1 MITSTTDPDAFDEA
15 VAWHQ
20 NRAPMT
26 RAEWDALSLEQRRRA
41 FTISQVAQARLVAD
55 VQESL
60 ERAIRDGVPLG
71 EWQKTVK
78 DSLLKAWAGSVENPP
93 WRLELIY
100 RNAVQTA
107 YSAGRWQQ
115 IQHPET
121 RTLRPYLQFDAIL
134 DGRTS
139 PICAEC
145 NETIRPTDDPWW
157 SGHVPP
163 LHHACRSGVVTLDPE
178 EARALGGV
186 KPAPQIDASP
196 GFGVPPGE
204 SSPLDMVNLDS
215 FPEDLRAPLEQR
227 LAPVQSL
234 GPLPP
239 PVPIEE
245 PERPRPPTSAQN
257 AAAKAASNKAKKIAT
272 AQEIDGIQ
280 NFTGGG
286 YGRIRAIDRGGPPD
300 ALPMGRFLTAYQKH
314 LDGIRSLMARA
325 PRFQGTVYRGLYQL
339 TDEALATLQ
348 TGSTIEIDAIASSSR
363 DYAQARE
370 FSDTWED
377 RSRAAVLVLKQRSGM
392 AIETISTMADER
404 EVLLPKGAK
413 FRILRRY
420 TIDDI
425 LHVEAEEE

>member
-1 MITSTTDPDAFDEA
+1 MITSTTDPAAFDEA

-20 NRAPMT
+20 QRAPMT

-41 FTISQVAQARLVAD
+41 FTISQIAQARLVAD

-71 EWQKTVK
+71 EWQKGVK
-78 DSLLKAWAGSVENPP
+78 DSLLKAWAGSVKDPP

-134 DGRTS
+134 DGLTS

-157 SGHVPP
+157 AGHVPP
-163 LHHACRSGVVTLDPE
+163 LHHACRSGTVTLDPE

-186 KPAPQIDASP
+186 KPAPQVEASP

-204 SSPLDMVNLDS
+204 SSPLDMVDLAS
-215 FPEDLRAPLEQR
+215 FPEDLQAPLEQR
-227 LAPVQSL
+227 LAPVSSL

-245 PERPRPPTSAQN
+245 PKRPKPPTAAQN
-257 AAAKAASNKAKKIAT
+257 AAARAASNKAKKMAT
-272 AQEIDGIQ
+272 VQEIDGIQ

-314 LDGIRSLMARA
+314 LDGIRSIMARA

-348 TGSTIEIDAIASSSR
+348 TGGTIEIDAIASSSR